1 MVQMLNE
8 KPKLQSL
15 EIKPFTIGGYE
26 IRTCKYGAYC
36 AFVKEEKDMKETNLE
51 YYKEEL
57 KGIFGDYYKQPSKM
71 VDKIADNIDCKVRAF
86 GLWRCTDEIL
96 EWMAQPYEEKILNEK
111 ERKYLSD
118 VIRPFRKSVTY
129 ISKLPFSGN
138 DRQFISIGVM
148 NERGRRECVNL
159 PNFDVGTMYKGM
171 KPNKPYKLEELG
183 L

>member
-51 YYKEEL
+51 HYKEQL
-57 KGIFGDYYKQPSKM
+57 KGIFGNYYKDPSKI
-71 VDKIADNIDCKVRAF
+71 VNEIADNIDCKVRVPGF
-86 GLWRCTDEIL
+86 WRCTDEIL

-111 ERKYLSD
+111 ERRFVGEAIK
-118 VIRPFRKSVTY
+118 PFRERVGSIRKELFDDEDDGYFLWLDIINEKFDIYHAIV
-129 ISKLPFSGN
+129 LPTE
-138 DRQFISIGVM
+138 IM
-148 NERGRRECVNL
+148 C
-159 PNFDVGTMYKGM
+159 KGM
-171 KPNKPYKLEELG
+171 ELGKDYTLEELEV
-183 L
+183 